1 MSTFEGLAQDNPN
14 IRQQFDEWRDQ
25 RASNGEDPTDWGAFR
40 DHVMALGAP
49 DPGDVPPDDL
59 AG

>member
-25 RASNGEDPTDWGAFR
+25 RAANGEDPTDWGAFR

-49 DPGDVPPDDL
+49 DPGGVPPDDF